1 MPAKAGDAVPNGEF
15 KCLGAA
21 GVETVTTADVFAAK
35 RVLVIGVLGAFTPV
49 CTARHLPEYL
59 PYSEELTK
67 AGMVDAVVCISAVDP
82 FVMKAWGR
90 AVGVG
95 DRITLL
101 TDTNA
106 AFAESLGLAIDLS
119 ELGLGRRSTR
129 YALFVDDGVIE
140 IIRVEA
146 QPGDLV
152 VTSAEALR
160 ELIGSA

>member
-1 MPAKAGDAVPNGEF
+1 MPAKASDAVPDGEF
-15 KCLGAA
+15 KRLGAE
-21 GVETVTTADVFAAK
+21 GVETVTVADVFSGK
-35 RVLVIGVLGAFTPV
+35 RVLVIGVVGAFTPV

-67 AGMVDAVVCISAVDP
+67 AGLVDAVVCISAADP

-90 AVGVG
+90 EVGVG
-95 DRITLL
+95 ETIALL

-106 AFAESLGLAIDLS
+106 AFAESLGLGIDLS
-119 ELGLGRRSTR
+119 ELGLGRRSAR
-129 YALFVDDGVIE
+129 YALFVDDRVIE

-146 QPGDLV
+146 QPGDLD
-152 VTSAEALR
+152 VTSADAMR